1 MEKEAA
7 NDGIKTHK
15 IAIRGRPSGRNL
27 NISMNVYLPDF
38 SLFVLTN
45 LRGREKRQLDFT
57 MNAFFAIS
65 IYSFSICFNSEKKRY
80 DITFYLLFQLLS
92 GRRISL
98 LHESLL
104 A

>member
-65 IYSFSICFNSEKKRY
+65 IYSFSIRFNSEKKIGY
-80 DITFYLLFQLLS
+80 HVLS
-92 GRRISL
+92 LVPIA
-98 LHESLL
+98 EW
-104 A
+104 